1 MSGQHQR
8 LPLEVDPFRLATR
21 GEHLQGTI
29 PLKQMKRLVSTL
41 ESDAGSVAIDITFSV
56 DLNRVPLL
64 SGHIEAG
71 LQQLCQR
78 CMNEMTTP
86 VSFSFELALV
96 RSEAEMEMLPEGYEA
111 TLVEE
116 TPMML
121 SDLIEDEMLLALP
134 AVARHSEQ
142 ECQLDVDAYNVQ
154 EQAETETNTEDVRQD
169 NPFDILAN
177 LKKD

>member
-29 PLKQMKRLVSTL
+29 PLKQMKRLVSML
-41 ESDAGSVAIDITFSV
+41 ESDAGSVAIDIAFSI
-56 DLNRVPLL
+56 DLNRVPLM
-64 SGHIEAG
+64 SGKVETE

-78 CMNEMTTP
+78 CMGAMTTS
-86 VSFSFELALV
+86 VNFEFELALV

-116 TPMML
+116 TPTML
-121 SDLIEDEMLLALP
+121 SDLIEDEILLVMP
-134 AVARHSEQ
+134 VVAKHPQQ
-142 ECQLDVDAYNVQ
+142 ECPVDVESHNVY
-154 EQAETETNTEDVRQD
+154 EQGETETNTEDVRQD